1 MNLEDAKILVV
12 EDDTVMRMLVVNL
25 LSRLGVQQVQEAT
38 DGQAGLL
45 MVAGFR
51 PDVIVSDIHMSPVD
65 GLDFLKQLRAHPVI
79 ELRNTPV
86 LILSADKSY
95 QAHNHSVLLGVL
107 DYIVKPPNQD
117 SLKTKLI
124 HALRF
129 R

>member
-1 MNLEDAKILVV
+1 MILEDAKILVV
-12 EDDTVMRMLVVNL
+12 EDDSVMRMFVVNL
-25 LSRLGVQQVQEAT
+25 LTRLGVRQIQEAT

-45 MVAGFR
+45 AVASSK

-65 GLDFLKQLRAHPVI
+65 GLDFVKQLRAHPII

-95 QAHNHSVLLGVL
+95 QAHNHSVMLGVI
-107 DYIVKPPNQD
+107 DYIVKPPNQE
-117 SLKTKLI
+117 SLKIKLI
-124 HALRF
+124 HAMRF